1 MVDFNE
7 WSQDPFALFA
17 AFLTLVITVTF
28 ISGIIFLFNDK
39 KIKKIV
45 GGLLEVGFIISVV
58 ALIMTLGAE
67 KTQHP
72 TFEEALATSYG
83 YESVQCKGV
92 GDVRDGDT
100 PCVAY
105 SNHGRKRQ
113 VITVVG
119 DSKKNTVRVYDSQGN
134 LVKPVLTK
142 APAKKGLLNQPYP
155 EGTKWQTRNT
165 CGKSN
170 PSAVAKTADA
180 WLKTPASM
188 WNWMTASR
196 SSGATTTIVPAGIA
210 RPAMADTGCKR
221 I

>member
-7 WSQDPFALFA
+7 WSQNPFALFA

-45 GGLLEVGFIISVV
+45 GGLFIISVV

-119 DSKKNTVRVYDSQGN
+119 DSEKDTVRVYDSQGN

-142 APAKKGLLNQPYP
+142 APSKK
-155 EGTKWQTRNT
+155 
-165 CGKSN
+165 
-170 PSAVAKTADA
+170 D
-180 WLKTPASM
+180 
-188 WNWMTASR
+188 
-196 SSGATTTIVPAGIA
+196 
-210 RPAMADTGCKR
+210 
-221 I
+221 

>member
-17 AFLTLVITVTF
+17 AFLALVITVTF

-45 GGLLEVGFIISVV
+45 GGLLEVGCIISVV

-72 TFEEALATSYG
+72 TFEEVLATSYG

-119 DSKKNTVRVYDSQGN
+119 DSEKNTVRVYDSQGN

-142 APAKKGLLNQPYP
+142 APSKK
-155 EGTKWQTRNT
+155 
-165 CGKSN
+165 
-170 PSAVAKTADA
+170 D
-180 WLKTPASM
+180 
-188 WNWMTASR
+188 
-196 SSGATTTIVPAGIA
+196 
-210 RPAMADTGCKR
+210 
-221 I
+221 

>member
-17 AFLTLVITVTF
+17 VFLTLVITVTF

-45 GGLLEVGFIISVV
+45 GGLLEVGCIISVV

-72 TFEEALATSYG
+72 IFEEALATSYG

-100 PCVAY
+100 PCGTETPRACLTPIM
-105 SNHGRKRQ
+105 
-113 VITVVG
+113 VIRG
-119 DSKKNTVRVYDSQGN
+119 
-134 LVKPVLTK
+134 
-142 APAKKGLLNQPYP
+142 
-155 EGTKWQTRNT
+155 
-165 CGKSN
+165 
-170 PSAVAKTADA
+170 
-180 WLKTPASM
+180 
-188 WNWMTASR
+188 R
-196 SSGATTTIVPAGIA
+196 SSPW
-210 RPAMADTGCKR
+210 
-221 I
+221 

>member
-39 KIKKIV
+39 KTKKIV
-45 GGLLEVGFIISVV
+45 GGLLEVGCIISVV

-119 DSKKNTVRVYDSQGN
+119 DSEKNTVRVYDSQGN

-142 APAKKGLLNQPYP
+142 APSKK
-155 EGTKWQTRNT
+155 
-165 CGKSN
+165 
-170 PSAVAKTADA
+170 D
-180 WLKTPASM
+180 
-188 WNWMTASR
+188 
-196 SSGATTTIVPAGIA
+196 
-210 RPAMADTGCKR
+210 
-221 I
+221 

>member
-45 GGLLEVGFIISVV
+45 GGLLEVGCIISVV

-113 VITVVG
+113 VITDG
-119 DSKKNTVRVYDSQGN
+119 RRLGEEHRQSVRFSRESGQAGLDES
-134 LVKPVLTK
+134 PVQE
-142 APAKKGLLNQPYP
+142 GLNQ
-155 EGTKWQTRNT
+155 WQTQST
-165 CGKSN
+165 CEKSN
-170 PSAVAKTADA
+170 PCAVVKTTDA
-180 WLKTPASM
+180 WSKTP
-188 WNWMTASR
+188 TL
-196 SSGATTTIVPAGIA
+196 TPIVRKMKVNGVIFNKKSILAPLTEE
-210 RPAMADTGCKR
+210 RKTR
-221 I
+221 WR

>member
-1 MVDFNE
+1 M
-7 WSQDPFALFA
+7 
-17 AFLTLVITVTF
+17 
-28 ISGIIFLFNDK
+28 
-39 KIKKIV
+39 
-45 GGLLEVGFIISVV
+45 

-113 VITVVG
+113 VITVVS
-119 DSKKNTVRVYDSQGN
+119 DSEKNTVRVYDSQGN

-142 APAKKGLLNQPYP
+142 APSKK
-155 EGTKWQTRNT
+155 
-165 CGKSN
+165 
-170 PSAVAKTADA
+170 D
-180 WLKTPASM
+180 
-188 WNWMTASR
+188 
-196 SSGATTTIVPAGIA
+196 
-210 RPAMADTGCKR
+210 
-221 I
+221 

>member
-7 WSQDPFALFA
+7 RRQDPFASFA
-17 AFLTLVITVTF
+17 AFLALVITVTF

-45 GGLLEVGFIISVV
+45 GGLLEVGCIISVV

-72 TFEEALATSYG
+72 TFEEVLATSYG

-119 DSKKNTVRVYDSQGN
+119 DSEKNTVRVYDSNGN

-142 APAKKGLLNQPYP
+142 APSKK
-155 EGTKWQTRNT
+155 
-165 CGKSN
+165 
-170 PSAVAKTADA
+170 D
-180 WLKTPASM
+180 
-188 WNWMTASR
+188 
-196 SSGATTTIVPAGIA
+196 
-210 RPAMADTGCKR
+210 
-221 I
+221 

>member
-1 MVDFNE
+1 ME
-7 WSQDPFALFA
+7 SRPFRSFCGVSCLGYNSDLHFRNYLFIC
-17 AFLTLVITVTF
+17 T
-28 ISGIIFLFNDK
+28 K

-45 GGLLEVGFIISVV
+45 GGLLEVGCIISVV

-72 TFEEALATSYG
+72 TFEEVLATSYG

-119 DSKKNTVRVYDSQGN
+119 DSEKNTVRVYDSNGN

-142 APAKKGLLNQPYP
+142 APSKK
-155 EGTKWQTRNT
+155 
-165 CGKSN
+165 
-170 PSAVAKTADA
+170 D
-180 WLKTPASM
+180 
-188 WNWMTASR
+188 
-196 SSGATTTIVPAGIA
+196 
-210 RPAMADTGCKR
+210 
-221 I
+221 